1 MFGAAGNVG
10 RHTVAEALSCG
21 HEVTAVVRDLPA
33 GVVARAGDAADTG
46 DVARLGAGQDVV
58 ISAVRLAPG
67 REGEL
72 VRATG
77 ALLAGVAGTGAR
89 PCPARTGPT
98 GEPCTRRAPGRES
111 LVRGLLPEADVSD
124 EFDVIVIGAGPAGEN
139 VVDRAVRG
147 GLTAAVVEP
156 RLAGGECSYW
166 ACVPSKALLRP
177 VDLAAEVA
185 RVPGLSLGPVDAGKV
200 LAHRDEAV
208 SHYDDA
214 GQVRWIE
221 DVPAE
226 FVRGRG
232 RLDGARRV
240 RVSAPDGSERVL
252 TARHAV
258 VLATGS
264 TAAVPPVPGLLEAAP
279 WTSHEVTAATS
290 VPERL
295 AVIGGGVVACE
306 MAQAMHGLGARQ
318 TTLLVRGDRLLPRME
333 PFAGE
338 LLAESFA
345 DSGIDVRMRTSA
357 VRVERPEPGG
367 KVTVHLP
374 EGPPLEADELLV
386 ATGRTPATAHLG
398 LETVGLPGQGTVEV
412 DDSMRA
418 TGVEDGWLYAVGDVN
433 GRALLTH
440 MGKYQA
446 RVCGDVIA
454 ARARGRR
461 DDLPAM
467 RASASAYGPP
477 QVVFTD
483 PQICA
488 VGRTEAA
495 ARAAGFPVRVAEY
508 DLSSVTGAYLLG
520 DGYRGRAKMVVDEE
534 RRVPL
539 GMTFAGPGTAELLHS
554 ATIAVTGEVPLDRLW
569 HAVPSF
575 PTVSEV
581 WLRLLEAY
589 GL

>member
-1 MFGAAGNVG
+1 M
-10 RHTVAEALSCG
+10 AE
-21 HEVTAVVRDLPA
+21 
-33 GVVARAGDAADTG
+33 
-46 DVARLGAGQDVV
+46 
-58 ISAVRLAPG
+58 
-67 REGEL
+67 
-72 VRATG
+72 
-77 ALLAGVAGTGAR
+77 
-89 PCPARTGPT
+89 
-98 GEPCTRRAPGRES
+98 
-111 LVRGLLPEADVSD
+111 

-139 VVDRAVRG
+139 VADRAVRG
-147 GLTAAVVEP
+147 GLSAAIVEE

-177 VDLAAEVA
+177 VDLAGEVS
-185 RVPGLSLGPVDAGKV
+185 RVPGLSLGEIDVAAV
-200 LAHRDEAV
+200 LARRDEAV

-214 GQVRWIE
+214 GQVRWVE
-221 DVPAE
+221 GVPAE

-232 RLDGARRV
+232 RLDGVRRV
-240 RVSAPDGSERVL
+240 RVTTVNGGERVL

-264 TAAVPPVPGLLEAAP
+264 TALVPPVPGLAEAEP
-279 WTSHEVTAATS
+279 WTSHEVTAATK

-295 AVIGGGVVACE
+295 VVIGGGVVACE

-318 TTLLVRGDRLLPRME
+318 TTMLVRGGGLLARME

-338 LLAESFA
+338 LVARSFA
-345 DSGIDVRMRTSA
+345 ESGIDVRTGTDA

-386 ATGRTPATAHLG
+386 ATGRRYATRDLG
-398 LETVGLPGQGTVEV
+398 LGTVGLPDDAPIAV
-412 DDSMRA
+412 DDSLRA
-418 TGVEDGWLYAVGDVN
+418 TGVEGGWLYAVGDVN
-433 GRALLTH
+433 GRTLLTH

-446 RVCGDVIA
+446 RICGDVIA
-454 ARARGRR
+454 ARAKG

-467 RASASAYGPP
+467 RDIADGYGAP

-483 PQICA
+483 PQVCA
-488 VGRTEAA
+488 VGRTEAE
-495 ARAAGFPVRVAEY
+495 ARKAGFRVRAVEY
-508 DLSSVTGAYLLG
+508 DLASVTGAYLLG
-520 DGYRGRAKMVVDEE
+520 DGYRGRAKAVVDED
-534 RRVPL
+534 RKVLL
-539 GMTFAGPGTAELLHS
+539 GVTFAGPGVGELLHA

-581 WLRLLEAY
+581 WLRLLETY